1 MDRIEN
7 RTFDELQ
14 IGEATSLARALINK
28 DIELFAL
35 MSGDVNPTHADR
47 EFAERDMFHKVIA
60 HRMWGGTLISI
71 ELRTKLPGPGTIYV
85 VVSTKPVISLC

>member
-14 IGEATSLARALINK
+14 IGEAASLARALINK

-47 EFAERDMFHKVIA
+47 EFAERETCSTRLSH
-60 HRMWGGTLISI
+60 I
-71 ELRTKLPGPGTIYV
+71 ECGEAL
-85 VVSTKPVISLC
+85 